1 MKSFETI
8 IDGTHVELTSELIA
22 KYDLSLPRYTS
33 YPTAPVWR
41 DDIGASEYAEALT
54 HLKGTQSL
62 YVHLPFCA
70 ERCTFCAC
78 NVVIT
83 KRREVVDPYLASLQ
97 QEMELITRSSGN
109 ERQLVVDQLH
119 LGGGTP
125 TYLNSDEMKRLMDMI
140 RQHFSFTDQ
149 AEISIEADP
158 RWVNEEKMGT
168 LRELGFNRISF
179 GVQDVDPQVQ
189 HAINR
194 IQPMELVQRQ
204 IEMARS
210 VGFRGINTDLI
221 YGLPLQTASSW
232 KKTLEAVKA
241 LNPDRIALFSFAHV
255 PWLHAHH
262 RTIELSTLPTPPQ
275 KISFFLEA
283 IEQFG
288 NFGYEFIG
296 MDHFAKPEDELSIA
310 KKQRQLHRNFQGYTT
325 KEGLDLI
332 GMGVSAI
339 GKVGGTFLQN
349 DRKLAS
355 YQRRIMQGELA
366 TTKGWRLTEE
376 DQRRHWVISRLFCHQ
391 RVLKQEFQEAWQENF
406 DIHFARELHELESF
420 QKDGLVSCDNH
431 EIAVTPLGRLFIR
444 NIGAVFDAYLK
455 TGEGKF
461 SKAV

>member
-149 AEISIEADP
+149 AEI
-158 RWVNEEKMGT
+158 
-168 LRELGFNRISF
+168 
-179 GVQDVDPQVQ
+179 
-189 HAINR
+189 
-194 IQPMELVQRQ
+194 
-204 IEMARS
+204 
-210 VGFRGINTDLI
+210 
-221 YGLPLQTASSW
+221 
-232 KKTLEAVKA
+232 
-241 LNPDRIALFSFAHV
+241 
-255 PWLHAHH
+255 
-262 RTIELSTLPTPPQ
+262 
-275 KISFFLEA
+275 
-283 IEQFG
+283 
-288 NFGYEFIG
+288 
-296 MDHFAKPEDELSIA
+296 
-310 KKQRQLHRNFQGYTT
+310 
-325 KEGLDLI
+325 
-332 GMGVSAI
+332 
-339 GKVGGTFLQN
+339 
-349 DRKLAS
+349 
-355 YQRRIMQGELA
+355 
-366 TTKGWRLTEE
+366 
-376 DQRRHWVISRLFCHQ
+376 
-391 RVLKQEFQEAWQENF
+391 
-406 DIHFARELHELESF
+406 
-420 QKDGLVSCDNH
+420 
-431 EIAVTPLGRLFIR
+431 
-444 NIGAVFDAYLK
+444 NI
-455 TGEGKF
+455 
-461 SKAV
+461 